1 MASDVRELFVESA
14 RFVCAVLALDEIG
27 AAWDLPSALAEQ
39 TVGGLAG
46 HIARGG
52 VWVVGDYLN
61 ADVPDA
67 PFSDSAA
74 DYFARSTSFLNA
86 DDHRAIRERGA
97 QIAALGYPDVCATLS
112 RRLDDLA
119 PRLLAE
125 PADRVIG
132 VAAGVAVM
140 PLDRYLETRIVEQV
154 VHLDD
159 LARSIDHIPWRVP
172 PAALDLVIRIGVD
185 IATLRSGPTEV
196 LRALYRSRLA
206 PVLPVL

>member
-1 MASDVRELFVESA
+1 MAAGVRELFVTSS
-14 RFVCAVLALDEIG
+14 RFVCDVLAVEEIR
-27 AAWDLPSALAEQ
+27 AAWDRPSVLAEQ
-39 TVGGLAG
+39 TVGGLVG

-52 VWVVGDYLN
+52 VWVVGDYLD

-74 DYFARSTSFLNA
+74 DYFARSSSFLNA

-97 QIAALGYPDVCATLS
+97 QIAARGYPAVYATLS

-140 PLDRYLETRIVEQV
+140 GLDRYLETRIVEQV

-159 LARSIDHIPWRVP
+159 LARSIGHAPWPVP
-172 PAALDLVIRIGVD
+172 VAAQDLAIRIGVD

-196 LRALYRSRLA
+196 LRTLYRTHLA